1 MKALCYLLM
10 SLYLFIQFGCIGV
23 AHNEKLIK
31 NYFLGAFDIDEELSL
46 QAVDSSGYAFDVV
59 PATVYAVGFN
69 DEYIIAKQHPLQNPE
84 NKSVTNYFIVPI
96 GKPPKSYEHHE
107 LWGPLTIAE
116 FEAKRKELGINFEFS
131 KIFKSLE

>member
-1 MKALCYLLM
+1 M
-10 SLYLFIQFGCIGV
+10 SVYLFIQIGCIGA
-23 AHNEKLIK
+23 AHNEKLVK

-46 QAVDSSGYAFDVV
+46 QAVDPNGYAFDVV

-69 DEYIIAKQHPLQNPE
+69 DEYIIAKQHPLQFQASE
-84 NKSVTNYFIVPI
+84 NRSITNYFIVPI

-107 LWGPLTIAE
+107 VWGPLTITE
-116 FEAKRKELGINFEFS
+116 FEAKRKDLGINFGFS